1 MYNTSVR
8 CAQKRYLQVRWLW
21 TLNYAESQKKQKK
34 KDDAE
39 WWRRK
44 KERGNNESFILFLN
58 WEIRRKERVEAKR
71 FGGEGE
77 GEGEMIEF
85 TGLNTNKKANRQT
98 NKQKREQRESKPM
111 SISRS
116 LPVVPGSTEDRKSTL
131 DGPSYSLGKKG
142 MLASFSQRGAYSL
155 PFCFIAVSRV
165 VANSIRTEQGG
176 LGCLHRLN
184 KQMYCCI
191 E

>member
-34 KDDAE
+34 NDDAE

-58 WEIRRKERVEAKR
+58 WENSKERKSRSEKIW
-71 FGGEGE
+71 GGE
-77 GEGEMIEF
+77 GEGEMIEL

-111 SISRS
+111 SISRL
-116 LPVVPGSTEDRKSTL
+116 LPVVPGSMEDRKSTL

-155 PFCFIAVSRV
+155 PFCFIVVSRV